1 MRVAGYVRV
10 STTEQAIHGL
20 SVEAQTE
27 ALKAWVKENDH
38 ELVDIYTDAGISARC
53 PASKRPELQRMLK
66 DVAERRVDL
75 IIFCKLDR
83 FFRSISEYYKA
94 QEVLEKAGV
103 PWKAIH
109 EDYETQTASGRLKV
123 NIMLSVAQDEA
134 DRTGER
140 IKVVFESKKLRG
152 EVCSGKVPVGLKI
165 VDKHLVASEE
175 AWKAKETFDIF
186 LATRSTEETV
196 RKSPTGLSRGGIKYM
211 LHNHRFVETGI
222 ISQDVFDKA
231 QRILETRSQ
240 RTTPGSN
247 RVYLFSGLVYCN
259 GERMEAH
266 TTVANGRA
274 FMRYR
279 TSRVAPMRSISEPKI
294 EAHLLKHL
302 VSELNAAAE
311 FAKKQKEKP
320 VDSAAIKRK
329 MDRLTDL
336 LLRDLITQ
344 EKYES
349 EYRALQAQLRPVR
362 TQINPKE
369 IISTLEIYK
378 KLNRESKKAFWS
390 NIIERIDFDPASS
403 EIKFLLY
410 P

>member
-1 MRVAGYVRV
+1 VRVAGYVRV

-165 VDKHLVASEE
+165 VDKHLVPSDE
-175 AWKAKETFDIF
+175 AWKVKETFDIF
-186 LATRSTEETV
+186 LATRSTDQTV
-196 RKSPTGLSRGGIKYM
+196 HRSPTGLSRGGIKY
-211 LHNHRFVETGI
+211 LLKNHHFVEAGVITEE
-222 ISQDVFDKA
+222 VFGKV
-231 QRILETRSQ
+231 QHVLECRSQ
-240 RTTPGSN
+240 RTLSES
-247 RVYLFSGLVYCN
+247 RVYLFSGMVYCQ

-344 EKYES
+344 EKYEQ
-349 EYRALQAQLRPVR
+349 EYRSLQSQLRPVR

-403 EIKFLLY
+403 EIKILLY

>member
-1 MRVAGYVRV
+1 MRVALYARV

-20 SVEAQTE
+20 SIDAQLS
-27 ALKAWVKENDH
+27 ALRKYAANDTI
-38 ELVDIYTDAGISARC
+38 VDEYVDEGISARC
-53 PASKRPELQRMLK
+53 PASKRPELQRMLR
-66 DVAERRVDL
+66 DVESRKIDL
-75 IIFCKLDR
+75 VCFCRLDR
-83 FFRSISEYYKA
+83 FFRNIAEYYKV
-94 QEVLEKAGV
+94 QDILEKYNV

-165 VDKHLVASEE
+165 EDKHLVPSDE
-175 AWKAKETFDIF
+175 AWKVKETFDIF
-186 LATRSTEETV
+186 LATRSTDQTV
-196 RKSPTGLSRGGIKYM
+196 RRSPTGLSRGGIKY
-211 LHNHRFVETGI
+211 LLRNHHFVEAGVITEE
-222 ISQDVFDKA
+222 VFDKV
-231 QRILETRSQ
+231 QHVLECRSQ
-240 RTTPGSN
+240 RTLSES
-247 RVYLFSGLVYCN
+247 RVYLFSGMVYCQ

-279 TSRVAPMRSISEPKI
+279 TSRIAPMRSISEPKI

-390 NIIERIDFDPASS
+390 NVIQRIDFDPATS
-403 EIKFLLY
+403 ELRFSLY

>member
-1 MRVAGYVRV
+1 MRVALYARV

-20 SVEAQTE
+20 SIDAQLS
-27 ALKAWVKENDH
+27 ALRKYAANDTI
-38 ELVDIYTDAGISARC
+38 VDEYVDEGISARC
-53 PASKRPELQRMLK
+53 PASKRPELQRMLR
-66 DVAERRVDL
+66 DVESRKIDL
-75 IIFCKLDR
+75 VCFCRLDR
-83 FFRSISEYYKA
+83 FFRNIAEYYKV
-94 QEVLEKAGV
+94 QDILEKYNV

-165 VDKHLVASEE
+165 VDKHLVPSDE
-175 AWKAKETFDIF
+175 AWKVKETFDIF
-186 LATRSTEETV
+186 LATRSTDQTV
-196 RKSPTGLSRGGIKYM
+196 RRSPTGLSRGGIKY
-211 LHNHRFVETGI
+211 LLRNHHFVEAGVITEE
-222 ISQDVFDKA
+222 VFGKV
-231 QRILETRSQ
+231 QHVLECRSQ
-240 RTTPGSN
+240 RTLSES
-247 RVYLFSGLVYCN
+247 RVYLFSGMVYCQ

-344 EKYES
+344 EKYEQ
-349 EYRALQAQLRPVR
+349 EYRSLQSQLRPVR

-390 NIIERIDFDPASS
+390 NVIQRIDFDPATS
-403 EIKFLLY
+403 ELRFSLY